1 MDNNHDDVSI
11 DSLIFFVAGCDLLV
25 CTFMYQS
32 MSNSSFFFAFI
43 SLILLLLSYVV
54 GRKLLVEKLDN
65 SGKNLF
71 QKIHLFLSGVSF
83 FLYFILLVKDLNSHI
98 GLPFFMRLLHGLRII
113 PFIGAGFLLVHCF
126 DNLGKGS
133 TSKERNKDSDA
144 SSNHGKGSTS
154 KERNKDSEA
163 SSNYGKGATSKESNK
178 DNDTSYE
185 SSSFSPLPLHH
196 VYAYC
201 LAAVVKADGLVTD
214 AERVRVISYIRSKF
228 QYAKVGDKVRKLFFS
243 YLRNEED
250 LPDNYFHLFCSSTNV
265 QERFAFM
272 EMLFSIAVVGNGNGV
287 PVNCIDGSL
296 AEILVR
302 FMNVFELDAADVS
315 YFIRKYKLV
324 NQSGA
329 GQKQKD
335 SERNKQKSK
344 RGSQNSKTN
353 DQQQKT
359 KTERKTS
366 RLDYAYAVLGLPSSA
381 SKNEIL
387 KAYRSLAKKYHPD
400 MVQEEFLKL
409 ELTEKF
415 KEINWAYNLLK
426 Q

>member
-43 SLILLLLSYVV
+43 SFILLLLSYVV

-65 SGKNLF
+65 SGKNFF
-71 QKIHLFLSGVSF
+71 QKIHLFLSGASF
-83 FLYFILLVKDLNSHI
+83 FLYCILLVKDLNSHI
-98 GLPFFMRLLHGLRII
+98 GLPFFMRLLHCLRII

-126 DNLGKGS
+126 NNLGKGS

-154 KERNKDSEA
+154 KE
-163 SSNYGKGATSKESNK
+163 SNK

-185 SSSFSPLPLHH
+185 SSSFSPLPFHH

-272 EMLFSIAVVGNGNGV
+272 EMLFSIAVVGNGNRAS
-287 PVNCIDGSL
+287 VNSIDGSL

-381 SKNEIL
+381 SKIEIL
-387 KAYRSLAKKYHPD
+387 KAYRLLAKKYHPD
-400 MVQEEFLKL
+400 TVQEEFLKL

>member
-1 MDNNHDDVSI
+1 MDNNQRDEDI
-11 DSLIFFVAGCDLLV
+11 TGLIAFVAGCDLLV

-43 SLILLLLSYVV
+43 SFILLLLSYVV

-71 QKIHLFLSGVSF
+71 QKIHLFLSDASF
-83 FLYFILLVKDLNSHI
+83 FLYCILLVKDLNSHI
-98 GLPFFMRLLHGLRII
+98 GLPFFMRLLHCLRII
-113 PFIGAGFLLVHCF
+113 PFIGAGFLLLHCF
-126 DNLGKGS
+126 NNLGKES

-154 KERNKDSEA
+154 KE
-163 SSNYGKGATSKESNK
+163 SNK
-178 DNDTSYE
+178 DNDTFHE
-185 SSSFSPLPLHH
+185 SPYFSPLPLHH

-201 LAAVVKADGLVTD
+201 LAAVVKADVLITE

-228 QYAKVGDKVRKLFFS
+228 RNAKEGDDVRKLFFF
-243 YLRNEED
+243 YLRNKEE
-250 LPDNYFHLFCSSTNV
+250 LPENYFLLFCSSTNV

-272 EMLFSIAVVGNGNGV
+272 EMLFSIAVVGNVNGV

-381 SKNEIL
+381 SKIEIL

>member
-1 MDNNHDDVSI
+1 
-11 DSLIFFVAGCDLLV
+11 
-25 CTFMYQS
+25 

-126 DNLGKGS
+126 DNL
-133 TSKERNKDSDA
+133 
-144 SSNHGKGSTS
+144 GKGSTS

>member
-1 MDNNHDDVSI
+1 M
-11 DSLIFFVAGCDLLV
+11 
-25 CTFMYQS
+25 
-32 MSNSSFFFAFI
+32 
-43 SLILLLLSYVV
+43 
-54 GRKLLVEKLDN
+54 
-65 SGKNLF
+65 
-71 QKIHLFLSGVSF
+71 
-83 FLYFILLVKDLNSHI
+83 
-98 GLPFFMRLLHGLRII
+98 
-113 PFIGAGFLLVHCF
+113 
-126 DNLGKGS
+126 
-133 TSKERNKDSDA
+133 
-144 SSNHGKGSTS
+144 
-154 KERNKDSEA
+154 
-163 SSNYGKGATSKESNK
+163 
-178 DNDTSYE
+178 
-185 SSSFSPLPLHH
+185 
-196 VYAYC
+196 
-201 LAAVVKADGLVTD
+201 
-214 AERVRVISYIRSKF
+214 
-228 QYAKVGDKVRKLFFS
+228 
-243 YLRNEED
+243 
-250 LPDNYFHLFCSSTNV
+250 
-265 QERFAFM
+265 
-272 EMLFSIAVVGNGNGV
+272 
-287 PVNCIDGSL
+287 
-296 AEILVR
+296 
-302 FMNVFELDAADVS
+302 
-315 YFIRKYKLV
+315 

>member
-1 MDNNHDDVSI
+1 MSKDATGASASHFLKRLFDKIRNFFSFESHEESHEESHD
-11 DSLIFFVAGCDLLV
+11 
-25 CTFMYQS
+25 
-32 MSNSSFFFAFI
+32 
-43 SLILLLLSYVV
+43 
-54 GRKLLVEKLDN
+54 
-65 SGKNLF
+65 
-71 QKIHLFLSGVSF
+71 
-83 FLYFILLVKDLNSHI
+83 
-98 GLPFFMRLLHGLRII
+98 
-113 PFIGAGFLLVHCF
+113 FLLAF
-126 DNLGKGS
+126 
-133 TSKERNKDSDA
+133 
-144 SSNHGKGSTS
+144 
-154 KERNKDSEA
+154 
-163 SSNYGKGATSKESNK
+163 
-178 DNDTSYE
+178 
-185 SSSFSPLPLHH
+185 
-196 VYAYC
+196 YAYC
-201 LAAVVKADGLVTD
+201 LAAVVKADGLITD

-228 QYAKVGDKVRKLFFS
+228 QYAKVGDKVRELFFS
-243 YLRNEED
+243 YLWNEED

-272 EMLFSIAVVGNGNGV
+272 EMLFSIAVVGNRNRAF
-287 PVNCIDGSL
+287 VNSIDGSL

-302 FMNVFELDAADVS
+302 FMSSFNLDAADVS

-329 GQKQKD
+329 GLKQKD

-400 MVQEEFLKL
+400 AVQEEFLKL